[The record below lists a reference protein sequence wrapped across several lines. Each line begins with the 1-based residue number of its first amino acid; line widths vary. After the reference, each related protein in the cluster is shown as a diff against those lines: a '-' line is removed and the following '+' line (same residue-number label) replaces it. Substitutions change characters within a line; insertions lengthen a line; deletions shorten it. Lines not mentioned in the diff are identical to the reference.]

1 MKHWDIIDWA
11 FLALILMLL
20 LSMCTGCAGMRVEL
34 EHTSH
39 PFAGPPFGDRSEED
53 SLNTLNVVKSYQK
66 GRFYT
71 DVALGKKIGN
81 GGFYGPDLTATV
93 RVGISL
99 EPSK

>member
-1 MKHWDIIDWA
+1 MKRYTDIEWLLFGAGILLI
-11 FLALILMLL
+11 LALC
-20 LSMCTGCAGMRVEL
+20 SGCSGLRVEL